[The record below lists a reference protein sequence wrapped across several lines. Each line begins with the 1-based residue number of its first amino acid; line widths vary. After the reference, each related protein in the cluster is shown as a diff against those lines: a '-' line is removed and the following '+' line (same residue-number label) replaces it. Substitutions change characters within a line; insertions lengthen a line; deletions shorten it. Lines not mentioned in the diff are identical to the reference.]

1 MQEISL
7 ANNAPEFFPLGET
20 IVTWTATD
28 VADNTV
34 SMDQIVSVVD
44 TTVPTLILPSDLNV
58 EANSIQETSVAIG
71 YAIADDI
78 SDISSIT
85 NNIS

>member
-20 IVTWTATD
+20 MVTWTATD
-28 VADNTV
+28 VAGNTV
-34 SMDQIVSVVD
+34 SMEQKVSVVD
-44 TTVPTLILPSDLNV
+44 TTVPTLTLPSDLNV

-85 NNIS
+85 NNSP